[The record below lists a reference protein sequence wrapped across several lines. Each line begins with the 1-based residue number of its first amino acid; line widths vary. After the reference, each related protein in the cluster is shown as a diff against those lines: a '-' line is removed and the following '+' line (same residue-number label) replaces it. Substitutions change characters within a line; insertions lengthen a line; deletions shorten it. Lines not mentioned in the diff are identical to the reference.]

1 MGDNLPMWLQAELS
15 IARVEREGEGGGQ
28 GTSDRVCWE
37 GLRLLAESN
46 PKKIITPRTEP
57 P

>member
-28 GTSDRVCWE
+28 GTSDRVC
-37 GLRLLAESN
+37 
-46 PKKIITPRTEP
+46 
-57 P
+57 